1 MAEDIKN
8 DDQDKNVDIQAELEK
23 ARKQERDKLHAD
35 MERLKN
41 EIAEKAKTCNENYIT
56 ISNLRKELETAKKSL
71 DEVDNRISK
80 AKEDGKVEVSKDLE
94 AVKAELEEYKNKLAK
109 AEKEFADYKVA
120 EETKAYRA
128 TKLTDIEEEFKELV
142 KGDTKEEI
150 DASYEKVKA
159 LQETVKEKY
168 GKKEN
173 QQKNTL
179 PNPRQQNKTPKSL
192 DDLLK
197 KFNSMTPEEYAEARK
212 KNFK

>member
-179 PNPRQQNKTPKSL
+179 PNPKQQNKTPKSL

>member
-179 PNPRQQNKTPKSL
+179 PNPKQQNKTKSL

>member
-56 ISNLRKELETAKKSL
+56 ISNLRKELETAKQSL

-120 EETKAYRA
+120 EEIKAYRA
-128 TKLTDIEEEFKELV
+128 TKITDIEEEFKELV

>member
-1 MAEDIKN
+1 MAEENKN
-8 DDQDKNVDIQAELEK
+8 EEQDKNVDIQAELEK

-41 EIAEKAKTCNENYIT
+41 EIADKAKICNENYIT
-56 ISNLRKELETAKKSL
+56 ISNLRKELEIAKKSL

-80 AKEDGKVEVSKDLE
+80 AKEDGKVEVSKELE
-94 AVKAELEEYKNKLAK
+94 AAKAELEEYKNKLAK

-120 EETKAYRA
+120 EEIKAYKA
-128 TKLTDIEEEFKELV
+128 TKVTDIEEEFKELV

-168 GKKEN
+168 GKKET

-179 PNPRQQNKTPKSL
+179 PNPKQQNKTPKSL

-212 KNFK
+212 RNFK

>member
-179 PNPRQQNKTPKSL
+179 PNPRQQNKAPKSL

>member
-120 EETKAYRA
+120 EEIKAYRA
-128 TKLTDIEEEFKELV
+128 TKITDIEEEFKELV

>member
-1 MAEDIKN
+1 MAEVIKN
-8 DDQDKNVDIQAELEK
+8 EEQDTNVDIQAELEK

-173 QQKNTL
+173 QQKNSL

>member
-128 TKLTDIEEEFKELV
+128 TKITDIEEEFKELV

>member
-120 EETKAYRA
+120 EETKAYRV

>member
-1 MAEDIKN
+1 MAEVIKN
-8 DDQDKNVDIQAELEK
+8 EEQDTNVDIQAELEK

-120 EETKAYRA
+120 EEIKAYRA

>member
-120 EETKAYRA
+120 EEIKAYRA
-128 TKLTDIEEEFKELV
+128 TKITDIEEEFKELV

-179 PNPRQQNKTPKSL
+179 PNPKQQNKTPKSL

>member
-1 MAEDIKN
+1 MAEVIKN
-8 DDQDKNVDIQAELEK
+8 EEQDTNVDIQAELEK

-179 PNPRQQNKTPKSL
+179 PNPRQQNKAPKSL

>member
-142 KGDTKEEI
+142 TGDTKEEI

>member
-1 MAEDIKN
+1 MAEVIKN
-8 DDQDKNVDIQAELEK
+8 EEQDTNVDIQAELEK

>member
-120 EETKAYRA
+120 EEIKSYRA
-128 TKLTDIEEEFKELV
+128 TKITDIEEEFKELV

-168 GKKEN
+168 GKKET

-179 PNPRQQNKTPKSL
+179 PNPKQQNKTPKSL

>member
-179 PNPRQQNKTPKSL
+179 PNPRQQNKSPKSL

>member
-1 MAEDIKN
+1 MAEVIKN
-8 DDQDKNVDIQAELEK
+8 EEQDTNVDIQAELEK

-120 EETKAYRA
+120 EEIKAYRA
-128 TKLTDIEEEFKELV
+128 TKITDIEEEFKELV

>member
-120 EETKAYRA
+120 EEIKTYRA
-128 TKLTDIEEEFKELV
+128 TKITDIEEEFKELV